1 MNRSNLVLRS
11 MMFVPG
17 HNERLMI
24 SASKSTADALI
35 FDLEDSVQPASNKKV
50 ARKLIREMIE
60 SGIFKGFSIFPRI
73 NDRDS
78 GFLLKDISALTIE
91 GVTGF
96 VYPKAVNG
104 NDIYFFDKL
113 LDAIEAE
120 KNIPIGTYKI
130 VPLIETASAALNA
143 LDICQVSERV
153 VGIAFG
159 CEDFIADLEG
169 IHTKEGESIYVP
181 RTLVAMAARATGVI
195 PIDTVHID
203 VHDLEDFEKNV
214 ILAKKLGFEGNLILH
229 PKELPIAHKYYTPS
243 ESEVAGA
250 QEIIRLFETMEK
262 EGKGVA
268 VFDGKFI
275 GPPIVAGA
283 KKVLT
288 REELIKRGTKS
299 K

>member
-1 MNRSNLVLRS
+1 MYRSKLILRS

-104 NDIYFFDKL
+104 NDI
-113 LDAIEAE
+113 
-120 KNIPIGTYKI
+120 
-130 VPLIETASAALNA
+130 
-143 LDICQVSERV
+143 
-153 VGIAFG
+153 
-159 CEDFIADLEG
+159 
-169 IHTKEGESIYVP
+169 
-181 RTLVAMAARATGVI
+181 
-195 PIDTVHID
+195 
-203 VHDLEDFEKNV
+203 
-214 ILAKKLGFEGNLILH
+214 
-229 PKELPIAHKYYTPS
+229 
-243 ESEVAGA
+243 
-250 QEIIRLFETMEK
+250 
-262 EGKGVA
+262 
-268 VFDGKFI
+268 
-275 GPPIVAGA
+275 
-283 KKVLT
+283 
-288 REELIKRGTKS
+288 
-299 K
+299 